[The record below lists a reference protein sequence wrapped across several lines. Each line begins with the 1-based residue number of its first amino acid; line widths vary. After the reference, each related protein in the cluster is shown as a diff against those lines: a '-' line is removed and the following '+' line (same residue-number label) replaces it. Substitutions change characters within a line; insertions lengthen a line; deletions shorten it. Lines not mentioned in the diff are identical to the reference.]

1 MRVELQ
7 LMHKQKSYSIGTV
20 SIDPKNS
27 ETVWVGT
34 GENVSDRHVGWGD
47 CVYKSLKGGKTWK
60 QMGLPQSEHIGK
72 IR

>member
-1 MRVELQ
+1 
-7 LMHKQKSYSIGTV
+7 V
-20 SIDPKNS
+20 SIDPNNS

-47 CVYKSLKGGKTWK
+47 GVYKSLNGGKTWK